1 MIETS
6 EVKNQSG
13 LAEKL
18 GISRAR
24 VSHVLN
30 ILKLDEK
37 LISAIEQLGD
47 PMQRKIVSI
56 CMLSKY
62 MKNPEL
68 YNNELMSR
76 LLKDG
81 PYVQTGMK

>member
-1 MIETS
+1 MINTG

-18 GISRAR
+18 GISRVR
-24 VSHVLN
+24 VSQVLN

-47 PMQRKIVSI
+47 PMQEKIVSI
-56 CMLSKY
+56 CILNKY
-62 MKNPEL
+62 LKNPEL
-68 YNNELMSR
+68 HKNELMIR
-76 LLKDG
+76 LFKDE
-81 PYVQTGMK
+81 P

>member
-1 MIETS
+1 MIGTS

-18 GISRAR
+18 GLSRAR
-24 VSHVLN
+24 VSQVLN

-37 LISAIEQLGD
+37 LILAIEQLGD
-47 PMQRKIVSI
+47 PMQGKIVSI

-62 MKNPEL
+62 IKNPEL
-68 YNNELMSR
+68 YKNELLKR
-76 LLKDG
+76 LFEDR
-81 PYVQTGMK
+81 P

>member
-1 MIETS
+1 MIKTS

-24 VSHVLN
+24 VSQVLN

-37 LISAIEQLGD
+37 LISIIEQLGD
-47 PMQRKIVSI
+47 PMQGKIVSI

-62 MKNPEL
+62 MKNPKQHKS
-68 YNNELMSR
+68 ELMSR
-76 LLKDG
+76 LFKG
-81 PYVQTGMK
+81 EPSVQMGMK

>member
-1 MIETS
+1 MIETN

-24 VSHVLN
+24 VSQVLN

-37 LISAIEQLGD
+37 LILAIEQLGD
-47 PMQRKIVSI
+47 PIHGKTISI
-56 CMLSKY
+56 CMLNKY

-68 YNNELMSR
+68 YKNELMIR
-76 LLKDG
+76 LFEDK
-81 PYVQTGMK
+81 P